1 MSESAQK
8 TVFTQGVFDLMH
20 SNHIRALQTARAF
33 GDRLVVGVS
42 SDRIVETYK
51 RRPVL
56 SQDER
61 LAQVQALACVDEAF
75 IDDAPLTADGLEGL
89 LVQLDPAHYV
99 YFGEGWDEMF
109 APAQARGIL
118 RRMAYHSG
126 ISTSGILNT
135 IRSRFAEGS
144 L

>member
-1 MSESAQK
+1 M
-8 TVFTQGVFDLMH
+8 TGLVFTQGVFDLMH

-33 GDRLVVGVS
+33 GNRLVVGVT
-42 SDRIVETYK
+42 SDRIVESYK

-56 SQDER
+56 PQEER

-75 IDDAPLTADGLEGL
+75 VDDAPLTADGLDQWLIGL
-89 LVQLDPAHYV
+89 QPAHYV
-99 YFGEGWDEMF
+99 YFGEGWDELF
-109 APAQARGIL
+109 SPASQRGIL
-118 RRMAYHSG
+118 RRLPYHQG

-135 IRSRFAEGS
+135 IRDRFADGS